1 VIIINDAVVSGV
13 HAALG
18 AKKADQKGVYR
29 NQEKEKV
36 LRFGDDIPRWDK
48 FTCVRIKTIYKKEQR
63 LGLETALLVAI
74 SILNQR
80 VTMLSD

>member
-1 VIIINDAVVSGV
+1 MLKFVKQSTLFLRNKNDVNFVQLCGARLPRAKATVIIINDAAVAGV

-36 LRFGDDIPRWDK
+36 LRFGNDIP
-48 FTCVRIKTIYKKEQR
+48 
-63 LGLETALLVAI
+63 
-74 SILNQR
+74 
-80 VTMLSD
+80 

>member
-1 VIIINDAVVSGV
+1 VIIINDAVVAGV

-36 LRFGDDIPRWDK
+36 LRFGNDIP
-48 FTCVRIKTIYKKEQR
+48 
-63 LGLETALLVAI
+63 
-74 SILNQR
+74 
-80 VTMLSD
+80 